1 MNIFKRKI
9 IRYFKKEQKRLRANK
24 KNKKTVK
31 KLKEAFPIGSHFKH
45 LGLKMCVTSEASY
58 YIGHELEILCVPVF
72 EYVDKEG
79 KIHKKEF
86 SIQFLLAK
94 RKEMKKYEH

>member
-9 IRYFKKEQKRLRANK
+9 IRDFKKEQKRLRANK
-24 KNKKTVK
+24 KTKKTAK

-58 YIGHELEILCVPVF
+58 FIGHELAILCVPEF

-79 KIHKKEF
+79 RIHKKDF
-86 SIQFLLAK
+86 STRFLLAK
-94 RKEMKKYEH
+94 RKEMKK